1 VIGRR
6 IALLDGRQAGDEDLA
21 PASAALS
28 DLLEQAGAE
37 VRTFPLRELKL
48 THCIGCFGCWLETPG
63 VCCFRDAWPEVAQ
76 AIMESD
82 TVVLLGAVSFG
93 SYAPQLK
100 LMVDRFLPTLLPYF
114 GVYHGEVH
122 HRPRY
127 ARYPRWVGIGAQRD
141 GDAEEA
147 RLFKLL
153 VARNAI
159 NFHAPSYA
167 AEVVQST
174 DDGARLQDALR
185 AALERQDPFPWRE
198 PVKSMMP
205 AGQSLPAADDTEAG
219 GGAGAARR
227 ALLLVGSPKTKSP
240 STSGVLGEEL
250 LGRLAAA
257 GWQTESRT
265 LRPSTFR
272 EAGEGELL
280 AAVDQADLILL
291 AFPLYI
297 DTVPYLVT
305 RALEVIAEHRRAAG
319 DGARPQGLFALANNG
334 FPEAHQNN
342 LAFAV
347 VRRCAVRSGMAWLG
361 AMALGAGEGM
371 IGGRPLEAKNGDGVP
386 LFRVSQ
392 ALDAA
397 GAALARGEAPPAEAV
412 QGMASVPIPYMPRPI
427 WHRLFM
433 KGAGSYWEKQAAGH
447 GVSKADMLGAPHGA
461 PAR

>member
-21 PASAALS
+21 PASAVLNG
-28 DLLEQAGAE
+28 LLEQAGAE
-37 VRTFPLRELKL
+37 VRTFALRELKL
-48 THCIGCFGCWLETPG
+48 VHCIGCFACWLETPG
-63 VCCFRDAWPEVAQ
+63 LCRFRDAWPEIAQ

-82 TVVLLGAVSFG
+82 TVILLGPVSFG

-127 ARYPRWVGIGAQRD
+127 ARYPRWVGIGVQSAP
-141 GDAEEA
+141 DAEEA

-153 VARNAI
+153 VGRNAI

-174 DDGARLQDALR
+174 DDSARLRDALR
-185 AALERQDPFPWRE
+185 SALDRQDPIPWRE

-205 AGQSLPAADDTEAG
+205 EGEPLPAG
-219 GGAGAARR
+219 GNAEARR

-250 LGRLAAA
+250 LGRLASA
-257 GWQTESRT
+257 GWETESLT
-265 LRPSTFR
+265 LKPSTFR
-272 EAGEGELL
+272 EAGQPELL
-280 AAVDQADLILL
+280 AAVDEADLVVL

-297 DTVPYLVT
+297 DTVPYLVAK
-305 RALEVIAEHRRAAG
+305 ALEVIAEHRLAAG

-347 VRRCAVRSGMAWLG
+347 VRRCAVRGGMAWLG
-361 AMALGAGEGM
+361 AMALGAGEG
-371 IGGRPLEAKNGDGVP
+371 ILGGRPLTAKGENGIP

-412 QGMASVPIPYMPRPI
+412 QGMASVPIPHMPRFI
-427 WHRLFM
+427 WHQMFM
-433 KGAGSYWEKQAAGH
+433 RGAASHWQKQAAGH
-447 GVSKADMLGAPHGA
+447 GVSKAAMLAAPHGA
-461 PAR
+461 PVH

>member
-1 VIGRR
+1 MIGRK
-6 IALLDGRQAGDEDLA
+6 IALLDGRKIGDEDLA
-21 PASAALS
+21 PAYAVVS

-48 THCIGCFGCWLETPG
+48 AHCIGCFACWLETPG
-63 VCCFRDAWPEVAQ
+63 VCRFRDAGQEIAQ
-76 AIMESD
+76 AVMQCD
-82 TVVLLGAVSFG
+82 TSILFSPVSFG
-93 SYAPQLK
+93 GYAPQLK

-127 ARYPRWVGIGAQRD
+127 ARYPRWLGIGVQRAR
-141 GDAEEA
+141 DAEEA
-147 RLFKLL
+147 GLFKLL
-153 VARNAI
+153 VGRNAI

-174 DDGARLQDALR
+174 DDRARLQEALR
-185 AALERQDPFPWRE
+185 SALDRQDPFPWRE

-205 AGQSLPAADDTEAG
+205 AGEPLPAG
-219 GGAGAARR
+219 GDAEVARR
-227 ALLLVGSPKTKSP
+227 ALLIVGSPKRLSP

-250 LGRLAAA
+250 LGRLAVA
-257 GWQTESRT
+257 GWQTESLT
-265 LRPSTFR
+265 LKPSTFR
-272 EAGEGELL
+272 GEGEAELL
-280 AAVDQADLILL
+280 AAVDRADLILL

-297 DTVPYLVT
+297 DELAYLVT
-305 RALEVIAEHRRAAG
+305 KALEVIAEHRRAAG
-319 DGARPQGLFALANNG
+319 DGARQQGLFALANNG

-342 LAFAV
+342 LALSMLRRFA
-347 VRRCAVRSGMAWLG
+347 ARSGMAWVG
-361 AMALGAGEGM
+361 GMALGAGEGT
-371 IGGRPLEAKNGDGVP
+371 IGGRPLEAKSANGIP

-397 GAALARGEAPPAEAV
+397 GAALARGEALPAAAS
-412 QGMASVPIPYMPRPI
+412 QGMASVPIPYMPRFI

-433 KGAGSYWEKQAAGH
+433 RGAASHWQTGAASH
-447 GVSKADMLGAPHGA
+447 GVSKADMLAAPDGA

>member
-1 VIGRR
+1 MIGRK

-21 PASAALS
+21 SASGVLS

-37 VRTFPLRELKL
+37 VRTFSLRELKL

-63 VCCFRDAWPEVAQ
+63 LCRFRDAGQEIAQ

-82 TVVLLGAVSFG
+82 TVILFTPVSFG

-100 LMVDRFLPTLLPYF
+100 VMVDRFLPTLLPYF

-127 ARYPRWVGIGAQRD
+127 ARYPRWVGIGVQRAPD
-141 GDAEEA
+141 TEEA

-153 VARNAI
+153 VGRNAI

-174 DDGARLQDALR
+174 DDQARLQETLR
-185 AALERQDPFPWRE
+185 SALERQDTIPWRE
-198 PVKSMMP
+198 PVRSMMP
-205 AGQSLPAADDTEAG
+205 AGQPLPAGDDAE
-219 GGAGAARR
+219 AARR
-227 ALLLVGSPKTKSP
+227 ALLLVGSPKTKSS

-257 GWQTESRT
+257 GWEIESLT
-265 LRPSTFR
+265 LKPSTFR
-272 EAGEGELL
+272 EAGEGEFL
-280 AAVDQADLILL
+280 AAVDRAGLVLL

-297 DTVPYLVT
+297 DTVPYLVAK
-305 RALEVIAEHRRAAG
+305 ALEVIAEHRQAAG
-319 DGARPQGLFALANNG
+319 DGARPQGLFVLANNG

-342 LAFAV
+342 LALAILRRFA
-347 VRRCAVRSGMAWLG
+347 ARSGMVWLG
-361 AMALGAGEGM
+361 GMAMGAGEGVL
-371 IGGRPLEAKNGDGVP
+371 GGRPLTEKGANGIP
-386 LFRVSQ
+386 LFRIRQ

-397 GAALARGEAPPAEAV
+397 GAALARGEALPAETW
-412 QGMASVPIPYMPRPI
+412 QGMASVPIPHMPRFI
-427 WHRLFM
+427 WHQIFM
-433 KGAGSYWEKQAAGH
+433 RGAAAHWQKEAASH
-447 GVSKADMLGAPHGA
+447 GVSKADMLAAPHGE